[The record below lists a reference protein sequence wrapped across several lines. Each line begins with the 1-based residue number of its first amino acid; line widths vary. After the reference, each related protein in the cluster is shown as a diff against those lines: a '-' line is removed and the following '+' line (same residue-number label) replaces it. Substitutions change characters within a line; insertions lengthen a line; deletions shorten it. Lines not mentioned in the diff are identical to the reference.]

1 MRCRSRTRRWI
12 SCWMRRKRHGPG
24 RLGLGVRVLEGELAE
39 KSAGL
44 TRVLVEVDGA
54 DLVRVEVLSKSPEG
68 GGLAAS
74 RLAGEQADSFGVD
87 EIAQARVE
95 LSEFRTTKHLVG
107 GEGAQE
113 RWMGEAEGL
122 GVEVH
127 SGSP

>member
-1 MRCRSRTRRWI
+1 MARDHSGW
-12 SCWMRRKRHGPG
+12 SPS
-24 RLGLGVRVLEGELAE
+24 LEGELAAE
-39 KSAGL
+39 VG
-44 TRVLVEVDGA
+44 RVDQGVVEVDGA
-54 DLVRVEVLSKSPEG
+54 DLVRVEVLSESPEG

-95 LSEFRTTKHLVG
+95 LFESRTTKHLVG